1 MKTLFNIR
9 KHHSNEIIM
18 AHANINYLRNKFD
31 MLTNSVTEY
40 IDKLMISETKLDDT
54 FLHVL
59 YHLKDFSNPYRLA
72 RNSHGGGIL
81 IYLRDNIASHLVKLS
96 QKFENFECFFIKLE
110 LYKKNKWL
118 LSYSYNPQMDNTKQY
133 LSNISKGLDELNSK
147 YNILVMGHLS
157 SEISE
162 PSLMNFAK
170 PIT

>member
-1 MKTLFNIR
+1 
-9 KHHSNEIIM
+9 
-18 AHANINYLRNKFD
+18 
-31 MLTNSVTEY
+31 
-40 IDKLMISETKLDDT
+40 MIC
-54 FLHVL
+54 
-59 YHLKDFSNPYRLA
+59 
-72 RNSHGGGIL
+72 
-81 IYLRDNIASHLVKLS
+81 LRDSIAPNLVKLN

-110 LYKKNKWL
+110 LSKKNKWL

-147 YNILVMGHLS
+147 YNILIMGHLS